1 MLAGVLYACGDKN
14 SFEIK
19 GTIDGAANKKM
30 VVQRTDNGV
39 WVNIDSI
46 ETDGDGKFAYHGA
59 APAFPEIYHFP
70 QKDNSKSKNQC
81 RHDHL
86 EHICLHHR

>member
-46 ETDGDGKFAYHGA
+46 ETMATA
-59 APAFPEIYHFP
+59 SLPTMAPPRH
-70 QKDNSKSKNQC
+70 SLKSTDWNTMA
-81 RHDHL
+81 DMPTSPSTVST
-86 EHICLHHR
+86 ISS